1 MTSTLMK
8 EIRPMVP
15 RKRQYRPVIVLALL
29 LIPVILLL
37 YPNSQVQA
45 DDGITQPLP
54 DTDSNETCLSCHGDP
69 DLSMTLPSGETLS
82 LFIPDEALQQSIHN
96 QLGISCRGCHPEIVS
111 YPHPE
116 IDYSNHRELSR
127 SLYLTCQTCHAN
139 NYDRTMDSMHARVAE
154 AGNLEAPICTD
165 CHGTHDI
172 QPPDQPRSLI
182 SETCGQCHTRI
193 FQEYKESVHG
203 AALMMEGNVDVPVC
217 TDCHGVHNIQDP
229 RTALFRIESPELCAG
244 CHADQELMA
253 KYGLSANV
261 YELYQISWHGVD
273 VSVYKANW
281 PSIWHESAVCTDCHG
296 VHQILKTEDPQ
307 STVNPVNLLATC
319 QKCHPEAG
327 ENWIGA
333 WTGHDEVSR
342 ERTPFVY
349 YTQAFYNAFT
359 PVVLAISALY
369 VLLQIIRATVSRVRR
384 SLK

>member
-1 MTSTLMK
+1 
-8 EIRPMVP
+8 MV
-15 RKRQYRPVIVLALL
+15 RNKRLSRLVPILVLL
-29 LIPVILLL
+29 LIAVVLIL
-37 YPNSQVQA
+37 YPNSRVHA

-54 DTDSNETCLSCHGDP
+54 QQDPNETCLSCHGDP

-82 LFIPDEALQQSIHN
+82 LFISDEALQQSVHN

-127 SLYLTCQTCHAN
+127 SLYLACQTCHAN
-139 NYDRTMDSMHARVAE
+139 NYNRTMDSMHAQVAE
-154 AGNLEAPICTD
+154 AGNLEAPICTN

-172 QPPDQPRSLI
+172 RPPDQPRSLI
-182 SETCGQCHTRI
+182 SETCGHCHTTI
-193 FQEYKESVHG
+193 FQEYEGSVHG
-203 AALMMEGNVDVPVC
+203 AALMMEGNSDVPVC

-229 RTALFRIESPELCAG
+229 RTALFRIETPELCAG

-253 KYGLSANV
+253 RYGLPNDV
-261 YELYQISWHGVD
+261 YDIYQISWHGVD

-307 STVNPVNLLATC
+307 STVNPANLLTTC
-319 QKCHPEAG
+319 QKCHAEAG

-384 SLK
+384 SLR